1 MDSLFFCV
9 WRLSELS
16 YFTLATLQVGFAF
29 QTLQE
34 VGSYLEVHA
43 FYAHLPIG
51 HLVGIVLQF
60 LGLVIFKTDGE
71 GEDADA
77 IEFYVVAHRKH
88 GDKNIGDVLQ
98 YSLGGAGSDAEV
110 VALHLF
116 HDVVGVHRSVGYHLG
131 VNGSFA
137 RIAKVVHFLQFV
149 ISHSLLLFLG
159 DTFLF
164 LILVIGSVCHWRTF
178 IRCWRISVRLC
189 RMCIRHWRIEP
200 FRLQRYKIKG
210 RNARIVRELESRKL
224 GQGRMI
230 IADED
235 GCGS

>member
-1 MDSLFFCV
+1 
-9 WRLSELS
+9 
-16 YFTLATLQVGFAF
+16 
-29 QTLQE
+29 
-34 VGSYLEVHA
+34 
-43 FYAHLPIG
+43 
-51 HLVGIVLQF
+51 
-60 LGLVIFKTDGE
+60 
-71 GEDADA
+71 
-77 IEFYVVAHRKH
+77 
-88 GDKNIGDVLQ
+88 
-98 YSLGGAGSDAEV
+98 
-110 VALHLF
+110 
-116 HDVVGVHRSVGYHLG
+116 
-131 VNGSFA
+131 
-137 RIAKVVHFLQFV
+137 LQFV

-164 LILVIGSVCHWRTF
+164 LILVIGSVRHWRTF